1 MEYTMNNFTEL
12 NAAEMN
18 ETDGGIVITT
28 TTLLICAGAS
38 LVLGCATGAGIYVGY
53 KEAGK

>member
-1 MEYTMNNFTEL
+1 MNKNFTEL

-53 KEAGK
+53 KEAAK